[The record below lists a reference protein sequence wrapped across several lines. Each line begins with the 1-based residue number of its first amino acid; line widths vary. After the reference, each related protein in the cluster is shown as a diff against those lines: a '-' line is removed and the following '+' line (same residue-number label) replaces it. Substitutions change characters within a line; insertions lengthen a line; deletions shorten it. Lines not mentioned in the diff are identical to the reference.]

1 MGPPLVIF
9 LVRHGQTEWN
19 ALGRF
24 QGRADVPLDEKGLFQ
39 ARNLALVLR
48 PVAIAAAYSSP
59 LRRAIETAQEIL
71 MHHPRV
77 PLTRDPDLVE
87 MDLGDFDGMEAGTWA
102 KCYPEFLARW
112 RERPSKVRMP
122 KGETLEEVSERALRF
137 LHRLTLL
144 HNPGQNV
151 LVCTHNFVCSAILC
165 HVLSIPLDRFR
176 EATIPTGSF
185 VRIFF
190 TGEKPWVE
198 RMETSSGLPGG
209 HVLEGMRGG
218 AR

>member
-24 QGRADVPLDEKGLFQ
+24 QGRADVPLDENGLLQ
-39 ARNLALVLR
+39 ARNLAMVLR
-48 PVAIAAAYSSP
+48 PVALVAAYSSP
-59 LRRAIETAQEIL
+59 LKRAIETAQEIL
-71 MHHPRV
+71 MYHPRV
-77 PLTRDPDLVE
+77 PLIQDPDLAE
-87 MDLGDFDGMEAGTWA
+87 MDLGEFDGMEGTKWV
-102 KCYPEFLARW
+102 KSYPEFLTRW

-137 LHRLTLL
+137 LRRLTTS
-144 HNPGQNV
+144 HTPGQNV

-185 VRIFF
+185 VRICSM
-190 TGEKPWVE
+190 GEKLWVE
-198 RMETSSGLPGG
+198 RMERSSG
-209 HVLEGMRGG
+209 VAG
-218 AR
+218 AISWKG